1 MKALTPEKNTQTQA
15 YFNSQASS
23 VMQSDTRD
31 GKWWEEEALSDIIYE
46 QLLVHASLHLH
57 KLEDYCG
64 NHKAGSL
71 LKEG

>member
-1 MKALTPEKNTQTQA
+1 M
-15 YFNSQASS
+15 
-23 VMQSDTRD
+23 MQLCIQLHLKGFSDTHD